1 MSAGLAVPARSA
13 TSDIVCHSHSLISR
27 WELVFPSI
35 LPCLV
40 ALDVIGMVSAASR
53 EEMVFPAKI
62 TRQIQR
68 MNDLRYGAH
77 YSFYFLLLSGDAGNT
92 FFINKFIVLSN
103 NTANIKINMIR
114 LT

>member
-40 ALDVIGMVSAASR
+40 ARDVICMVSATSR
-53 EEMVFPAKI
+53 EEMVFTANSRVPLSVVRVSGRI
-62 TRQIQR
+62 
-68 MNDLRYGAH
+68 YGAG
-77 YSFYFLLLSGDAGNT
+77 SLEGAGAGEGCIPVSPLSRPKT
-92 FFINKFIVLSN
+92 CPTLRI
-103 NTANIKINMIR
+103 
-114 LT
+114 